1 MNNVFDAMRG
11 GLIVSCQAEGDDPF
25 NQPQYLALFAK
36 AAQMGG
42 AVGIR
47 AQGAANIAAI
57 TATVTLPVIG
67 ITKSTF
73 PDGSVLVTGDFA
85 DVEAIMLAG
94 AAAVAL
100 DATDRVRPNGMRG
113 APFLVAVRAGCP
125 LPLMADIATLAEG
138 DAALLAG
145 ADVVATTLSG
155 YTPDTLGKGDE
166 PDWELLQ
173 GLLRISDRPVIVEG
187 RVWTPD
193 QARRALDL
201 GAHAVVVGTAITRP
215 RVVTRK
221 FVDAMRASG

>member
-1 MNNVFDAMRG
+1 MNNVFDALRG

-25 NQPQYLALFAK
+25 NQSQYLALFAK

-57 TATVTLPVIG
+57 AATVALPVIG

-113 APFLVAVRAGCP
+113 APFLVAVRAACP

-145 ADVVATTLSG
+145 ADAVATTLSG
-155 YTPDTLGKGDE
+155 YTPDTQGKGDE

-221 FVDAMRASG
+221 FVDAMRTAG

>member
-1 MNNVFDAMRG
+1 MIGVFESMRG
-11 GLIVSCQAEGDDPF
+11 GLIVSCQSEGDDPF
-25 NQPQYLALFAK
+25 NQPPYLALFAK
-36 AAQMGG
+36 AAEMGG

-47 AQGAANIAAI
+47 AQGAANITAI
-57 TATVTLPVIG
+57 AGAVSLPVIG

-85 DVEAIMLAG
+85 DVEAVTLAG

-113 APFLVAVRAGCP
+113 AAFLVAVRAACQ
-125 LPLMADIATLAEG
+125 LPLMADISTLEEG

-155 YTPDTLGKGDE
+155 YTPDTQGKGDE

-221 FVDAMRASG
+221 FVDAMRAAG